1 MRTVKS
7 RPGTVRAE
15 RAGSTRRAI
24 TEAARRRFRASGYA
38 ATTMREIADEAGV
51 AVQTVYATF
60 GSKANILRALRLD
73 VIGDEEADAAWADA
87 LVAPDNE
94 AAIDAFARSIRLRWE
109 HGADVVAINRE
120 AARADAQVRTEV
132 AVADLIRRTGIA
144 EVAAAL
150 VARDAKLGPVA
161 LVAAQLEGLTVT
173 TVYEVLTAGH
183 DWTPETYERWLAGVL
198 TDSLARG
205 RPRGRRSP
213 VD

>member
-15 RAGSTRRAI
+15 RAGLTRQAI
-24 TEAARRRFRASGYA
+24 KEAARRCFHSSGYA
-38 ATTMREIADEAGV
+38 ATTLREIADEAGV
-51 AVQTVYATF
+51 AVQTVYAAF

-73 VIGDEEADAAWADA
+73 VIGDEEADAAWAQA
-87 LVAPDNE
+87 LGAPDSQ

-120 AARADAQVRTEV
+120 AARADVQVRAEV
-132 AVADLIRRTGIA
+132 EVADLVRRTGIA

-150 VARDAKLGPVA
+150 VAGDAELGPVT
-161 LVAAQLEGLTVT
+161 LVAAQLEALTVT

-183 DWTPETYERWLAGVL
+183 GWAPELYERWLAGVL
-198 TDSLARG
+198 ADALARN
-205 RPRGRRSP
+205 RASDRR
-213 VD
+213 

>member
-15 RAGSTRRAI
+15 RAGLTRQAI
-24 TEAARRRFRASGYA
+24 KEAARRCFRSSGYA
-38 ATTMREIADEAGV
+38 ATTLREIADEAGV
-51 AVQTVYATF
+51 AVQTVYAAF

-73 VIGDEEADAAWADA
+73 VIGDEEADAAWAQA
-87 LVAPDNE
+87 LGAPDSQ

-120 AARADAQVRTEV
+120 AARADLQVRAEV
-132 AVADLIRRTGIA
+132 EVADLVRRTGIA

-150 VARDAKLGPVA
+150 VAGDAELGPVT
-161 LVAAQLEGLTVT
+161 LVAAQLEALTVT

-183 DWTPETYERWLAGVL
+183 GWAPELYERWLAGVL
-198 TDSLARG
+198 ADALARN
-205 RPRGRRSP
+205 RASDRR
-213 VD
+213 

>member
-15 RAGSTRRAI
+15 RAGLTRQAI
-24 TEAARRRFRASGYA
+24 TEAARRCFHASGYA
-38 ATTMREIADEAGV
+38 ATRLREIADEAGV
-51 AVQTVYATF
+51 AVQTVYAAF

-73 VIGDEEADAAWADA
+73 VIGDEEADAAWAQS
-87 LVAPDNE
+87 LGAPDNQ

-120 AARADAQVRTEV
+120 AARADVQVRAEV
-132 AVADLIRRTGIA
+132 EVADLVRRTGIA

-150 VARDAKLGPVA
+150 VARDPELGPVTR
-161 LVAAQLEGLTVT
+161 VAAQLEALTVT

-183 DWTPETYERWLAGVL
+183 GWAPEAYERWLAGVL
-198 TDSLARG
+198 ADALARN
-205 RPRGRRSP
+205 RPSDRR
-213 VD
+213 